1 MQPSLPILSMP
12 IGRRH
17 SYQPPLGGFG
27 ERESLRIEES
37 EGAYGYQRMGEEGF
51 TESNEDPHDLV

>member
-1 MQPSLPILSMP
+1 MP